1 MLFRYIL
8 AFNYNSVIKLYSN
21 GFFFCG
27 ILIDTMI
34 STNQRSYKLFLVLF
48 AHSTSPFGRWYN
60 DCYEP
65 CFHLLKW

>member
-34 STNQRSYKLFLVLF
+34 SINQRSYKLFLVLF
-48 AHSTSPFGRWYN
+48 AHSTSPFGR
-60 DCYEP
+60 
-65 CFHLLKW
+65 